1 MSRGSFDWCGFLGRW
16 QDEWTPAEDE
26 DDEEAGG
33 EGPRPLGVPGA
44 AEAVIAAAET
54 RLGQRLPSS
63 YRAFLAASNG
73 WQVDQTAGIYR
84 LGGAED
90 IEWFGDPFDMTPVY
104 EENLG
109 ENPRPEDVLMA
120 GMWTRALR
128 LETDSDMSYA
138 LLDPG
143 DTDEDGEWALYV
155 YKGWGGEYPERY
167 ASFRAFMEDMYRH
180 FHGDRAA
187 QPGFVNATTRAQDAG
202 VEEARRLAL
211 CGRYEEAVPLLED
224 AQSYGRPHSR
234 VLLQQIRQFLAPSGH
249 QDYGMLVGD
258 PRYLSE
264 FLPVQALEP
273 GRGTGRRPGGD
284 DHWLGMIAARG
295 VPRETA
301 EALLGAV
308 RDGTHRYAP
317 DGAWGRAVARA
328 RDEARWGATDAAWR
342 TLRAGLPEWETTGPS
357 LIAPVGLV
365 ADPYLGPLLTP
376 ERGAELL
383 ATPRSGERGPAPA
396 PVPDL
401 DPPGLLWL
409 TEPDTYRPSF
419 SGYRCVWVEDVSPD
433 RLPALLGAEGAVLG
447 APMNVRMT
455 AYHRRDRQGLDD
467 AEPWESRATVSVG
480 RTAEGWAFAFDGE
493 SHLPGDRLA
502 PPSVAASATGR
513 AVVVWNDSRRE
524 DPDPARSAFHLSVAE
539 QGRELYAFTVRGVG
553 IQRFGAIPEALDPDR
568 LIRPEDTSLANER
581 RLLAALHTELNLSLP
596 RFALSR
602 GALHSFPTRSWT
614 RAPRPGESYAYL
626 SIHRHRP

>member
-1 MSRGSFDWCGFLGRW
+1 MSRGSFDWHEFLGRW

-26 DDEEAGG
+26 DDEETGE

-44 AEAVIAAAET
+44 AEAVIAAAEA

-63 YRAFLAASNG
+63 YRQFLAASNG

-90 IEWFGDPFDMTPVY
+90 IEWFGDLFGMTPVY

-109 ENPRPEDVLMA
+109 GNPRPEDVLMA

-155 YKGWGGEYPERY
+155 YQGWGGEYPTRY
-167 ASFRAFMEDMYRH
+167 ASFHAYMEAMYRG
-180 FHGDRAA
+180 FHSDRAA
-187 QPGFVNATTRAQDAG
+187 QPGFVNATTRAQDAR

-211 CGRYEEAVPLLED
+211 RGRYEEAVPLLED
-224 AQSYGRPHSR
+224 AQSFGRPHSR

-273 GRGTGRRPGGD
+273 GRGAWRLDGD
-284 DHWLGMIAARG
+284 DRWLGMMAARG

-308 RDGTHRYAP
+308 RNGTHRYAP
-317 DGAWGRAVARA
+317 DGAWGRAVSRA

-342 TLRAGLPEWETTGPS
+342 TLRTGLPEWETTGPS

-396 PVPDL
+396 PAPDS

-409 TEPDTYRPSF
+409 TEPDGFQPSF

-433 RLPALLGAEGAVLG
+433 RLPALLGGEGATLG
-447 APMNVRMT
+447 APLNLRRT
-455 AYHRRDRQGLDD
+455 PHHRRDPRGLDD

-502 PPSVAASATGR
+502 PPAAAASATGR
-513 AVVVWNDSRRE
+513 AVVVWNDPRRE

-539 QGRELYAFTVRGVG
+539 QGRELYAFTVRGAG
-553 IQRFGAIPEALDPDR
+553 SRRFGAIPEALDPDR
-568 LIRPEDTSLANER
+568 LIRPEDTPLANELR
-581 RLLAALHTELNLSLP
+581 FLTALHTELNLSLP

-602 GALHSFPTRSWT
+602 GALHTFPTRSWT
-614 RAPRPGESYAYL
+614 RAPREGESYAYTGF
-626 SIHRHRP
+626 HRHRT